1 MTAVANDMRPNG
13 FTLLELLIALAV
25 LGMVFVGLAQGV
37 HFGVLAWAT
46 ELHLTSGND
55 DFDTLDSTLR
65 HMIEVADPGDDLDPA
80 AFTANGDRLDCVSE
94 LPDAIGATPGRR
106 IRATLL
112 VDSAHRL
119 VLRWQP
125 AMRAR
130 SLRAPSPPI
139 ETELLRGVSRIELA
153 FWRPG
158 GDWVST
164 WRSPDLPALVSIR
177 LHFPAGDPR
186 HWPAIVA
193 APVLDRP

>member
-13 FTLLELLIALAV
+13 FTLLELLIALTV
-25 LGMVFVGLAQGV
+25 LGMVFAGLAQGV

-46 ELHLTSGND
+46 ELHLTAGND

-80 AFTANGDRLDCVSE
+80 AFTANGDSLDCVSE

-112 VDSAHRL
+112 VDPAHRL

-130 SLRAPSPPI
+130 SLRAPPPPI
-139 ETELLRGVSRIELA
+139 ETELLHGVSRIELA
-153 FWRPG
+153 FWRPSG
-158 GDWVST
+158 GWVST

-186 HWPAIVA
+186 HWPVIVA